1 MKKRLI
7 LFSLVSA
14 VLAFASCKLEKGGTI
29 EVTNGHN
36 TYTASITIMKGLS
49 PVDGG
54 LEKRAAPNEKVTFS
68 IEEDG
73 TYTVNANFYE
83 TLPVFTGHG
92 AKEVVLSGGNRVISV
107 EVTPSK

>member
-14 VLAFASCKLEKGGTI
+14 VFVFASCAVKGGTI

-54 LEKRAAPNEKVTFS
+54 LEQRAAPNEKVTFS

-73 TYTVNANFYE
+73 NYTVNANFYE

-92 AKEVVLSGGNRVISV
+92 TEEAVLLGGNKVSV
-107 EVTPSK
+107 KVTPSK